1 VDADELALAAID
13 AGAED
18 FRTENDEGNIEIVT
32 APTDLKAVQDALADA
47 GYQIEDAQITMQPKT
62 TLTLDEA
69 DALKVVRLLERLE
82 DLDDVQEVYT
92 NVEISDD
99 VLAQVS

>member
-1 VDADELALAAID
+1 
-13 AGAED
+13 
-18 FRTENDEGNIEIVT
+18 
-32 APTDLKAVQDALADA
+32 
-47 GYQIEDAQITMQPKT
+47 MQPKT